1 MRNEKIQMVQE
12 VASLLEGKSAILI
25 SYQGISANQLN
36 GFRAKIGSDELKG
49 TCRVVPNTLVKK
61 AAEKLG
67 YTALAEATLKGDTA
81 LVSGPDPV
89 SLVKAIKE
97 FAKESAKDKQE
108 RVKIKMAYVEG
119 ALLNT
124 ADALALGDLP
134 PKEAIQAQILGL
146 LQAPAS
152 GIVRAIN
159 AKIASIVYVLN
170 AFKAKKEQ
178 ETA

>member
-1 MRNEKIQMVQE
+1 M
-12 VASLLEGKSAILI
+12 
-25 SYQGISANQLN
+25 
-36 GFRAKIGSDELKG
+36 
-49 TCRVVPNTLVKK
+49 VPNTLVKK

-97 FAKESAKDKQE
+97 FAKESVKDKQE